1 MNFLSSFILTF
12 ILFTLFDLS
21 WIFMNID
28 YYMTLSKKIQKEPFV
43 FKLLPMILAYVV
55 LGISL
60 YLYIK
65 FILFEINANKSM
77 NKYLIAFGYGLLF
90 GLSIYGTYSLTSCV
104 YYKNYGYYDAFKDT
118 AWGMILFTISGLIFV
133 KLYKH

>member
-1 MNFLSSFILTF
+1 MNFLSSLITTF

-21 WIFMNID
+21 WIFTNIE
-28 YYMTLSKKIQKEPFV
+28 YYMTLCKKIQKEPFV
-43 FKLLPMILAYVV
+43 FKLSPMILAYII
-55 LGISL
+55 LCIGL

-65 FILFEINANKSM
+65 FILFEINANKSI

-90 GLSIYGTYSLTSCV
+90 GLVIYGTYSLTSCV
-104 YYKNYGYYDAFKDT
+104 YYKNYTYYDVFKDT
-118 AWGMILFTISGLIFV
+118 AWGMILFAISGLIFI